1 MGGGYDRPYN
11 ICASKEHI
19 LEVGLVRLLDM
30 WRDEEGIKKNCKFLA
45 EQLGSL

>member
-1 MGGGYDRPYN
+1 MCFKRAY
-11 ICASKEHI
+11 